1 MCPNPAIQ
9 TQVPSGTRLLHITKG
24 KSKWLFFRNVQYV
37 IKIKIKKFKKFKNL
51 SSNKEDQPT
60 TGFNH

>member
-37 IKIKIKKFKKFKNL
+37 IKIKIKKIQKIKKL
-51 SSNKEDQPT
+51 EL
-60 TGFNH
+60 